1 MTIKTTRTIKTRGS
15 KTLLGRFL
23 RIPGLILSFP
33 LLAAGIAMRLTW
45 LTVLAGALLF
55 CTLAIRLVRNRT
67 VVSLD
72 EKGIRYSSPFR
83 QLQFEWHEI
92 QAAGVY
98 YVKNGQVFEEYAAGK
113 ELPEPDNEGR
123 TIFVSTRSAYSPARH
138 RRLVNRTDMHFRWN
152 SEAWKVIA
160 ARCQAAPTQQGNAA
174 PPQPKGPK
182 AG

>member
-1 MTIKTTRTIKTRGS
+1 MTTKTRTFKTRGS
-15 KTLLGRFL
+15 KTPLGRFF
-23 RIPGLILSFP
+23 RVPGLIISFP

-45 LTVLAGALLF
+45 LMVLAAALLC

-98 YVKNGQVFEEYAAGK
+98 YVKNGEVFEEYAAGG
-113 ELPEPDNEGR
+113 ELPEQHCQGR

-138 RRLVNRTDMHFRWN
+138 RRLVNRTDLHFRWN
-152 SEAWKVIA
+152 REAWKVIA
-160 ARCQAAPTQQGNAA
+160 ARCDAATLQPGPHAGGEQQPG
-174 PPQPKGPK
+174 QG
-182 AG
+182 